1 MQTHEKI
8 AVTKYTIEEVEDLY
22 AFDAK
27 HSDLMVSTD
36 ESETYLFGA
45 YQRTY
50 WFQND
55 EVSAIPDN
63 AIITHTQLQFDEN
76 WVEPEELE

>member
-27 HSDLMVSTD
+27 HSELLVSEVD
-36 ESETYLFGA
+36 KEIYEFGPCT
-45 YQRTY
+45 RTY
-50 WFQND
+50 WFNGGT
-55 EVSAIPDN
+55 AT
-63 AIITHTQLQFDEN
+63 ITHTQLQFDEN
-76 WVEPEELE
+76 WVEPEGLE